1 MERNGSYT
9 HQRAHSERN
18 FSSDDEGP
26 VQNESVPPP
35 SAYSTVEVV
44 SERNADER
52 RLYFTLHDHGFISAL
67 HDIPLYV
74 DREKGILNMVVEIPR
89 WTNAKFELRTR
100 LPLAPIMQD
109 EKKGKLRFV
118 QNVYPY
124 KGYIWNYGCFP
135 QTWEDPEQVHME
147 TGALGD
153 GDPLDVCE
161 IGQHIAQIG
170 SIKQVK
176 VLGVLGMI
184 DEGEMDWKVL
194 VMDVRDPNAD
204 NLNDVDDLYRT
215 IPGLVHATF
224 SWFRTYKVPDGKE
237 ENKFAFRERVQ
248 SRQYALEIVE
258 ECHRS
263 WQRLVYGKVKH
274 SNHHC
279 SNTTL
284 TDTPLYMPPE
294 EAASVVE
301 QVRTEL
307 SATTENTGD
316 AGMKHGALATRSLR
330 PLHREASISQLEKFH
345 MPDFAQELANEFNQH
360 ERSLFQAP
368 SETIKHFLTEQQR
381 QYPHGS
387 SELSL
392 LITEYGTAA
401 KIIASNIRDQ
411 PEAPFEYM
419 RQNADRQLHTALA
432 TSGFCCMIYSAQTGQ
447 MMPLDLDAGIGN
459 YVVVYTALVGEVGG
473 TLGSLFSVYYRKSY
487 SGREGDTADLL
498 QRIGYEQVAAG
509 YALYSS
515 SVHLVIST
523 GLGAHIFFLD
533 DISGHFV
540 LRQKFVQIPPRGR
553 VYSVDIS
560 SLPKAIEG
568 VRRYLAQLES
578 SNASR
583 ETKHTAMMDG
593 PAPGK
598 IFRYEHN
605 VVGNFHRIL
614 RHGGILLMPG
624 PRTNALADF
633 LGVAAPLA
641 FLARQAGGKASVGK
655 RPVLELSAWTLDM
668 RVPLFIGSMSDVSDL
683 EVCILGHPVPE
694 RSIVTASETVSYT

>member
-1 MERNGSYT
+1 MEPNGANTELST
-9 HQRAHSERN
+9 GQERETIDM
-18 FSSDDEGP
+18 SADLEE
-26 VQNESVPPP
+26 ESVVPPP

-44 SERNADER
+44 SERNPDER
-52 RLYFTLHDHGFISAL
+52 RLYFTLRDHGYINAL

-74 DREKGILNMVVEIPR
+74 DRERGIFNMVVEIPR
-89 WTNAKFELRTR
+89 WTNAKYELRTR

-109 EKKGKLRFV
+109 EKKGKPRFV

-161 IGQHIAQIG
+161 IGQSIAQVG
-170 SIKQVK
+170 TIKQVK

-194 VMDVRDPNAD
+194 VMDIRDPNAES
-204 NLNDVDDLYRT
+204 LHDVDDLYRT

-237 ENKFAFRERVQ
+237 ENKFAFRERLQ
-248 SRQYALEIVE
+248 SRQYALEIIE
-258 ECHRS
+258 ECHKS
-263 WQRLVYGKVKH
+263 WERLVTGKVKH

-284 TDTPLYMPPE
+284 VDTPLYVP
-294 EAASVVE
+294 AADATKIVE
-301 QVRTEL
+301 QVRQELASKPGEHTEGGSKGGL
-307 SATTENTGD
+307 EVHRAP
-316 AGMKHGALATRSLR
+316 R
-330 PLHREASISQLEKFH
+330 PLRREASISQLEKFQ
-345 MPDFAQELANEFNQH
+345 MPPFASNSVESFDHGDRL
-360 ERSLFQAP
+360 LFRAP

-387 SELSL
+387 SDLSL
-392 LITEYGTAA
+392 LITEFGTAA

-411 PEAPFEYM
+411 PDAPFEHI
-419 RQNADRQLHTALA
+419 RQNADRQLHVALA
-432 TSGFCCMIYSAQTGQ
+432 ASGFCCMIYSTQTGR
-447 MMPLDLDAGIGN
+447 MMPLDHEAGIGN
-459 YVVVYTALVGEVGG
+459 YVVVYTALAGEVGG

-509 YALYSS
+509 YVLYSS
-515 SVHLVIST
+515 SIHLVISS
-523 GLGAHIFFLD
+523 GLGAHMFFLD

-540 LRQKFVQIPPRGR
+540 LRQKFLQIPSRGPI
-553 VYSVDIS
+553 YSVDIS
-560 SLPKAIEG
+560 SLPKAIDG
-568 VRRYLAQLES
+568 VRQYIQRLEGS
-578 SNASR
+578 DVTLPARN
-583 ETKHTAMMDG
+583 TDTAG
-593 PAPGK
+593 SKWPRK
-598 IFRYEHN
+598 TFRYEHN

-624 PRTNALADF
+624 PRTTALADF

-668 RVPLFIGSMSDVSDL
+668 RVPLFIGSMADVNDL
-683 EVCILGHPVPE
+683 EVSILGHPVPE
-694 RSIVTASETVSYT
+694 RSMVTASETVSYT